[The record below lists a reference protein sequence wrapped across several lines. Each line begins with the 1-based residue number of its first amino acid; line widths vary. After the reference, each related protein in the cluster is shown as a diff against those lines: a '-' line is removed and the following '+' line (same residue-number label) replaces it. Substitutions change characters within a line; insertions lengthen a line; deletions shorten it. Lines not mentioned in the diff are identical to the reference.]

1 MMTRIARALVW
12 LAAAAALTACDYGRM
27 REDEAVQT
35 FKTRM
40 PIMPA
45 RTIPG
50 AGGIELLRQ
59 ADPNRLTNPVPNTPE
74 SVAEGKQRYVY
85 YCVQCHG
92 PAADGNGTVGQS
104 FAPLPADLG
113 SPAVQQQSDGM
124 LFAKMSLGYLRHPPL
139 WYTVAEEHRWALV
152 NYIRALKKQ

>member
-1 MMTRIARALVW
+1 MTNRMAKALIW
-12 LAAAAALTACDYGRM
+12 LAAAAAIAACDYGRM

-40 PIMPA
+40 PIMSNIA
-45 RTIPG
+45 IPST
-50 AGGIELLRQ
+50 GGIEVLRH
-59 ADPNRLTNPVPNTPE
+59 ADPNALQNPIAATPE
-74 SVAEGKQRYVY
+74 SGAEGKQRYFY

-92 PAADGNGTVGQS
+92 SAADGNGTVGQS
-104 FAPLPADLG
+104 FAPLPSNLG
-113 SPAVQQQSDGM
+113 SPPVQQQSDGM

-152 NYIRALKKQ
+152 NYIRTLKR

>member
-1 MMTRIARALVW
+1 MTVRARFALMLFVLTA
-12 LAAAAALTACDYGRM
+12 LAACDYGRM

-59 ADPNRLTNPVPNTPE
+59 SDPNRLSNPVPNTPE
-74 SVAEGKQRYVY
+74 SIAEGKRRYFY

-104 FAPLPADLG
+104 FAPLPTDLG
-113 SPAVQQQSDGM
+113 SAEVQQQSDGM

-152 NYIRALKKQ
+152 NYIRGLKRE

>member
-1 MMTRIARALVW
+1 
-12 LAAAAALTACDYGRM
+12 M

-35 FKTRM
+35 FKARM
-40 PIMPA
+40 PLMSSTAIPA
-45 RTIPG
+45 H
-50 AGGIELLRQ
+50 GGIEVLRD
-59 ADPNRLTNPVPNTPE
+59 ADPDRLTNPVPSTPE

-104 FAPLPADLG
+104 FAPLPTDLR
-113 SPAVQQQSDGM
+113 SPEVQEQSDGS
-124 LFAKMSLGYLRHPPL
+124 LFARISLGYLRHPPL

-152 NYIRALKKQ
+152 NYIRALERP